1 MRKRCYNELMSHR
14 RDNRRSDDSAD
25 DAEDRVRLDKWLW
38 AARFFKTR
46 ALAAEAIAGG
56 KVEVNGDDVKRARPV
71 RVGDQVRV
79 RLGPYEHHVSV
90 RALSGRRGPAAEA
103 ALLYEET
110 AGSREARERL
120 AWQLKHASP
129 LFVHDKGRPT
139 KKDRREIERMKD
151 RD

>member
-1 MRKRCYNELMSHR
+1 MSHR
-14 RDNRRSDDSAD
+14 RDNRRSDGAED
-25 DAEDRVRLDKWLW
+25 DAEDRIRLDKWLW

-71 RVGDQVRV
+71 RVGDRIRV
-79 RLGPYEHHVSV
+79 RLGPYEHHVAV
-90 RALSGRRGPAAEA
+90 QALSARRGPAAEA

-110 AGSREARERL
+110 AESREARERL

-129 LFVHDKGRPT
+129 QFDYEKGRPT
-139 KKDRREIERMKD
+139 KRDRREMGRWKD
-151 RD
+151 GKD